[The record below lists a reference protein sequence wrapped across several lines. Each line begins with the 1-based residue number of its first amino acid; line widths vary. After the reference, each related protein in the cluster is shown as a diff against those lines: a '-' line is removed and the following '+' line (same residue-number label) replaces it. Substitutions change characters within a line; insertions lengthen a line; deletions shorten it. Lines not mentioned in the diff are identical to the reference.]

1 MVAGLLSVVI
11 CLVRIGGERA
21 QAQPARLGN
30 LQTVAAE
37 APEAREV
44 QLLLLIGEAA
54 QTCRNPRRRAA
65 PSDVKATADDP
76 IWKTV
81 TLGTYANAR
90 GLREALLAA
99 QCGIGDLAGDILYR
113 PAFKVS
119 RTRMELDLV
128 VRSVAELGFGADG
141 ASSANIYMH
150 ARERGLEL
158 CPAETAAQLRLQYP
172 DQPLGELLHIAMEP
186 VGTSAGEVAHLILGN
201 DGAELFIVAGSAP
214 GDLML
219 APTVQFVFVRP
230 RVIADPW

>member
-1 MVAGLLSVVI
+1 MVAGLLAVVV

-21 QAQPARLGN
+21 QAQAATLEN
-30 LQTVAAE
+30 LQTVAAD
-37 APEAREV
+37 ALGGRYA
-44 QLLLLIGEAA
+44 QLLVLVGEAA
-54 QTCRNPRRRAA
+54 GTCRNPRRRTA
-65 PSDVKATADDP
+65 PSGAKATADDP
-76 IWKTV
+76 IWKTI

-113 PAFKVS
+113 PAFKLS
-119 RTRMELDLV
+119 KTRMEVDLV

-141 ASSANIYMH
+141 ASLTDIYLH

-186 VGTSAGEVAHLILGN
+186 VVTSAGEVAHLILGN

-230 RVIADPW
+230 E